1 MKFWIALNFWKM
13 ERPAKEL
20 MVVEVD
26 AAAALGVTFGWAAGA
41 GGFIVKSVDR
51 TKAAAALPDEV
62 TTAITAGESVGTALS
77 SFRSRLCAPGTI

>member
-51 TKAAAALPDEV
+51 TKAAATLPDEV
-62 TTAITAGESVGTALS
+62 TAITAGESVGTTLS